1 MTILR
6 LLDETWQEWRKDRA
20 AQQSAALAFY
30 ALFSIAPL
38 VLVATAVVSAVFGTD
53 AAEERLARELQGL
66 LTPQIADA
74 VRVLVRNAAN
84 GRSPWAAGGLGI
96 LVSFYGA
103 ARGFF
108 QLQSTLDHM
117 WGVRALPGATW
128 VELIRRNL
136 LAFASVASCGS
147 LLMVSL
153 VATIVLHGMADS
165 VTTWFDAP
173 LFAVRLVEEAS
184 SFALVSV
191 LLMVIYKTLPDVR
204 IRWRDVVV
212 GSLVSAGLFVIG
224 KHAIAWYL
232 RHVGSVSTFGAASA
246 IVALM
251 LYVQYTAQ
259 VLLFGAEFTF
269 VFARWQ
275 GRPIVAGPGAE
286 RIRRSIERRA
296 NGTRDPDDIDPS

>member
-1 MTILR
+1 MAIVR
-6 LLDETWQEWRKDRA
+6 LLRETWEEWRADRA

-30 ALFSIAPL
+30 ALFSVAPL
-38 VLVATAVVSAVFGTD
+38 VLVATAVVSAIFGTA
-53 AAEERLARELQGL
+53 AAEDRLARELQGL
-66 LTPQIADA
+66 LTPQVADA
-74 VRVLVRNAAN
+74 VRVLVRNAAS
-84 GRSPWAAGGLGI
+84 GRSPWAAGSLGI

-136 LAFASVASCGS
+136 LAFASVALCGS

-153 VATIVLHGMADS
+153 VATIVLHGMAERLTEQLGAS
-165 VTTWFDAP
+165 
-173 LFAVRLVEEAS
+173 LFVVRLTEEAS
-184 SFALVSV
+184 SFVLVSM

-204 IRWRDVVV
+204 IRWRDVTV

-224 KHAIAWYL
+224 KHAIALYL
-232 RHVGSVSTFGAASA
+232 RHVGSVSTFGAASTL
-246 IVALM
+246 VAMM
-251 LYVQYTAQ
+251 LYVQYIAQ

-269 VFARWQ
+269 VWARAQ
-275 GRPIVAGPGAE
+275 GRPIIPGPGAE
-286 RIRRSIERRA
+286 RIRRSIERKSA
-296 NGTRDPDDIDPS
+296 TPPPSPGLDA